1 MTNSW
6 YIYAFKVS
14 LRILPSYMYS
24 KALNNVKN
32 VFARKALKNVHG
44 TVNFGKKIRMST
56 DVTIGRNSG
65 IGDNAFIGGPVDIGD
80 NVMMGPDVRIYR
92 SNHESK
98 RTDIPMIEQGM
109 TEQTRLIIGN
119 DVWIG
124 DGAIILPSCKKI
136 GDGSII
142 GARAV
147 VTKDIPDYSIVV
159 GNPGRVVKK
168 RK

>member
-6 YIYAFKVS
+6 LIYAFKVS
-14 LRILPSYMYS
+14 LRIFPSYMYS
-24 KALNNVKN
+24 KILNNVKN
-32 VFARKALKNVHG
+32 IFARKVLKNVYG
-44 TVNFGKKIRMST
+44 TVNFGKKVRMST

-65 IGDNAFIGGPVDIGD
+65 IGDNAFLAGPVDIGD
-80 NVMMGPDVRIYR
+80 NVMMGPDVRVYR
-92 SNHESK
+92 SNHKSN

-136 GDGSII
+136 GDGCIV

-147 VTKDIPDYSIVV
+147 VTKDIPEYSIVA
-159 GNPGRVVKK
+159 GNPAKVIKN